1 MELVKRLPE
10 GIRYLENEPMSRH
23 TTFRTGGPADL
34 MLLPSSHAELR
45 ETLALLREEGVTPFI
60 LGNGSN
66 LLVSDKGIRGVVVK
80 IGEGID
86 SVFADGD
93 TVTCGAGAFLTRLC
107 AFAAENSLSG
117 AEALYG
123 IPGSVGGAVYM
134 NAGAYGSEI
143 KDILVCVDF
152 IGPDGETGVLRGS
165 DGYGYRRSPF
175 TDSDKIITSATF
187 VFKNGEREKIEA
199 KMAEIK
205 SRRAE
210 KQPLNYPSA
219 GSVFKRPEGYFAAAL
234 IDQAGLKGTAVGGAK
249 VSEKHAGFIVNFDR
263 ATTADILQLIGIVKD
278 KVFKCSGVELES
290 EVRFVGEV

>member
-1 MELVKRLPE
+1 MDLIKSLPNGVK
-10 GIRYLENEPMSRH
+10 YLENEPMSRH

-34 MLLPSSHAELR
+34 MLLPSSPAELR
-45 ETLALLREEGVTPFI
+45 ETLALLRAKGVTPFI

-80 IGEGID
+80 IGDGLDGIAVEGE
-86 SVFADGD
+86 
-93 TVTCGAGAFLTRLC
+93 TVTCGAGAFLSRLC

-143 KDILVCVDF
+143 KDILVSADF
-152 IGPDGETGVLRGS
+152 IGLDGETGTLEGVG
-165 DGYGYRRSPF
+165 GYAYRRSPF

-187 VFKNGEREKIEA
+187 AFKKGDRAEIEA
-199 KMAEIK
+199 KMADIK
-205 SRRAE
+205 VRRAD

-234 IDQAGLKGTAVGGAK
+234 IDEAGLKGTTVGGAQ
-249 VSEKHAGFIVNFDR
+249 VSEKHAGFIVNTGKS
-263 ATTADILQLIGIVKD
+263 TTADITRLIEIVKER
-278 KVFKCSGVELES
+278 VFKYSGVELET
-290 EVRFVGEV
+290 EVRFVGEK